1 MLEENFRE
9 FSMAIPDGNKDGEQ
23 TKFQYRNLL
32 NISLI
37 ESVQTT
43 RVKGLKA
50 LTCGKS
56 VGNPSEILST
66 VSLKILLEEVGTK
79 FDFVL
84 IDSPPL
90 LLVPDSMIM
99 SSLVDGV
106 LIVIESDKSEH
117 RMVLNAHYLRILEQA
132 QASGVALDVLQDAV
146 REELL
151 AWALA

>member
-1 MLEENFRE
+1 M
-9 FSMAIPDGNKDGEQ
+9 
-23 TKFQYRNLL
+23 
-32 NISLI
+32 
-37 ESVQTT
+37 
-43 RVKGLKA
+43 KGLKA

-117 RMVLNAHYLRILEQA
+117 RMVLNAQKFLAKTGANVIGA
-132 QASGVALDVLQDAV
+132 VLNKVD
-146 REELL
+146 RSMLYYKDKDYYYYH
-151 AWALA
+151 